1 MKSESPEEMLER
13 FQNLF
18 TDSVNYPDPHIRTAL
33 HQLAVSE
40 FADDRFRLVFNRCCY
55 ILINNWRQPNLQWAV
70 QELLAILADF
80 SSESYGTSAH
90 RLHKLLC
97 QFTQSEEYGRLQQ
110 LAQGSSRGERV
121 GMRFSVPATEPNLLT
136 IHYIQSGFDET
147 SESEASQPLRTLV
160 HRYPFLYD
168 HCLANRCRTIEER
181 DVVHRQKLDTQRTL
195 ASNLRDFYHVYIV
208 NSHRQGSAHNPT
220 SLDDEE
226 LRRSLLHF
234 TGKVHHG
241 LTYRQAACDF
251 LKRCETAPDFREFK
265 ADFYD
270 YLKVAVEPYG
280 NGRFHE
286 KLRDCIH
293 RSCAQHNTHSFSRF
307 LPDVCQDVLK
317 FLVFDKNN
325 LQGSIVTFTDVFNNS
340 GATSLV
346 GLLLKIAL
354 LCKQAKEFLERQ
366 IAYLFNHH
374 KTSPRKDVKWLE
386 QSLDHLNVA
395 FCTHYYSSDFL
406 T

>member
-147 SESEASQPLRTLV
+147 SESESSQPLRT
-160 HRYPFLYD
+160 
-168 HCLANRCRTIEER
+168 
-181 DVVHRQKLDTQRTL
+181 
-195 ASNLRDFYHVYIV
+195 
-208 NSHRQGSAHNPT
+208 
-220 SLDDEE
+220 
-226 LRRSLLHF
+226 
-234 TGKVHHG
+234 
-241 LTYRQAACDF
+241 
-251 LKRCETAPDFREFK
+251 
-265 ADFYD
+265 
-270 YLKVAVEPYG
+270 
-280 NGRFHE
+280 
-286 KLRDCIH
+286 
-293 RSCAQHNTHSFSRF
+293 
-307 LPDVCQDVLK
+307 
-317 FLVFDKNN
+317 
-325 LQGSIVTFTDVFNNS
+325 
-340 GATSLV
+340 
-346 GLLLKIAL
+346 
-354 LCKQAKEFLERQ
+354 
-366 IAYLFNHH
+366 
-374 KTSPRKDVKWLE
+374 
-386 QSLDHLNVA
+386 
-395 FCTHYYSSDFL
+395 
-406 T
+406 